1 MMKSI
6 NMMMM
11 MMMMMIIIIIIII
24 IIIHSCIHIRICLCS
39 APQPGPTF
47 YEYIWP
53 EQHSTTQSELHPCTI
68 WSELQPPSG
77 LNCIPLPLGQLL
89 AQDSCMVVK
98 SIAAKWV
105 AWHVFGT
112 MMVTTDHTLV
122 NVRLQS
128 PITQRPLVAART
140 KIKGAWRA

>member
-1 MMKSI
+1 MARNS
-6 NMMMM
+6 
-11 MMMMMIIIIIIII
+11 
-24 IIIHSCIHIRICLCS
+24 
-39 APQPGPTF
+39 
-47 YEYIWP
+47 P
-53 EQHSTTQSELHPCTI
+53 ERSSPKLELTCTDHSTAGQFEMCASCLTVFDVYSMTFAK
-68 WSELQPPSG
+68 SRM
-77 LNCIPLPLGQLL
+77 GQLL

-105 AWHVFGT
+105 AWHVFST
-112 MMVTTDHTLV
+112 MMVTTDHTLG